1 MHAMRTASTC
11 GCSSRSSTYRTC
23 ICLLISV
30 RFSTNQVTA
39 KDAEPF
45 DPFAILQL
53 ERGATDK
60 EVKRAY
66 RKLSLQYHPDKNPDP
81 AAGKFFAEF
90 VVKAYKAL
98 SDPVAKKNM
107 EEHGHPDGPQVC
119 MSPQLRHKQRDAMHM
134 QGCSLETID
143 MELWG
148 MSNFNRWACAYN
160 AHTAVWQGMPMTAAL
175 SLAIA
180 KA

>member
-1 MHAMRTASTC
+1 M
-11 GCSSRSSTYRTC
+11 
-23 ICLLISV
+23 
-30 RFSTNQVTA
+30 TA

-66 RKLSLQYHPDKNPDP
+66 RKLSLQYHPDKNSDP
-81 AAGKFFAEF
+81 AAGKFFAEY

-107 EEHGHPDGPQVC
+107 EEHGHPDGPQVWW
-119 MSPQLRHKQRDAMHM
+119 DAC
-134 QGCSLETID
+134 CSNIILY
-143 MELWG
+143 G
-148 MSNFNRWACAYN
+148 RRGFGYK
-160 AHTAVWQGMPMTAAL
+160 P
-175 SLAIA
+175 
-180 KA
+180 

>member
-1 MHAMRTASTC
+1 MRMHCTLCIVASQLHSKAPTVAHIH
-11 GCSSRSSTYRTC
+11 GFVAVAHQ
-23 ICLLISV
+23 I
-30 RFSTNQVTA
+30 TA

-45 DPFAILQL
+45 DPFTILQL

-81 AAGKFFAEF
+81 AAGKYFAEF

-98 SDPVAKKNM
+98 SDPIAKKNM

-119 MSPQLRHKQRDAMHM
+119 RSP
-134 QGCSLETID
+134 
-143 MELWG
+143 
-148 MSNFNRWACAYN
+148 
-160 AHTAVWQGMPMTAAL
+160 
-175 SLAIA
+175 
-180 KA
+180 

>member
-1 MHAMRTASTC
+1 MH
-11 GCSSRSSTYRTC
+11 GCA
-23 ICLLISV
+23 
-30 RFSTNQVTA
+30 NQVTA

-81 AAGKFFAEF
+81 AAGKYFAEF

-107 EEHGHPDGPQVC
+107 EEHGHPDGPQACSRHPRASVMRYIHSGAPVDVLNVVLCCQPSQPTLCAEPGASSHCNPVC
-119 MSPQLRHKQRDAMHM
+119 WHKLL
-134 QGCSLETID
+134 C
-143 MELWG
+143 
-148 MSNFNRWACAYN
+148 
-160 AHTAVWQGMPMTAAL
+160 
-175 SLAIA
+175 
-180 KA
+180 

>member
-1 MHAMRTASTC
+1 M
-11 GCSSRSSTYRTC
+11 
-23 ICLLISV
+23 
-30 RFSTNQVTA
+30 TA

-81 AAGKFFAEF
+81 AAGKYFAEF

-98 SDPVAKKNM
+98 SDPIAKKNM

-119 MSPQLRHKQRDAMHM
+119 FGSYPWHSGLARSYALGSSVMSHRKSGHVGL
-134 QGCSLETID
+134 
-143 MELWG
+143 
-148 MSNFNRWACAYN
+148 
-160 AHTAVWQGMPMTAAL
+160 AV
-175 SLAIA
+175 
-180 KA
+180 